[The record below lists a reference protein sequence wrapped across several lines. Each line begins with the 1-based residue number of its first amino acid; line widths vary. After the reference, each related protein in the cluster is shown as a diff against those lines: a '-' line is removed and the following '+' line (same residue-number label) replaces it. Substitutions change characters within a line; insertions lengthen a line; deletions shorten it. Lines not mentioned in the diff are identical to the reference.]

1 MSIDTYIHNPE
12 NPSKPEVEFINQSNK
27 TKPNRRPGPPRLI
40 PPVQVN
46 DLEDICGYNK
56 LLDRL
61 FAELPPANIQQEG
74 DLVTLTQLR
83 WTAERLNSLI
93 EREINHRVRM
103 PHLQSN
109 GDPGERLMMAY
120 RLCLAEKV
128 FLLLTKQQLDTV
140 KAINPLAARVEKW
153 VANQA
158 PKPPKPPKPPSKS
171 KLTRLKDEEQG
182 EEQDQ

>member
-1 MSIDTYIHNPE
+1 MSLNINIENPE
-12 NPSKPEVEFINQSNK
+12 DPHKPKVLFINEKNK
-27 TKPNRRPGPPRLI
+27 AKPKGQNSRPRLI

-120 RLCLAEKV
+120 RLCLAERV

-158 PKPPKPPKPPSKS
+158 PKPPKPPKTPIKP
-171 KLTRLKDEEQG
+171 KLTRLKE

>member
-1 MSIDTYIHNPE
+1 MLVLALDGAVLSKNQRAAERLQLCTPE
-12 NPSKPEVEFINQSNK
+12 Q
-27 TKPNRRPGPPRLI
+27 
-40 PPVQVN
+40 
-46 DLEDICGYNK
+46 
-56 LLDRL
+56 
-61 FAELPPANIQQEG
+61 
-74 DLVTLTQLR
+74 LTQLR

-120 RLCLAEKV
+120 RLCLAERV

-153 VANQA
+153 VGNQA
-158 PKPPKPPKPPSKS
+158 PKPPKPPKTPIKP
-171 KLTRLKDEEQG
+171 KLTRLKDEQ
-182 EEQDQ
+182 QDQ

>member
-1 MSIDTYIHNPE
+1 MSLNSNIGNPE
-12 NPSKPEVEFINQSNK
+12 DPNKPEILLINESNK
-27 TKPNRRPGPPRLI
+27 AKPKGQNGRPRLI

-46 DLEDICGYNK
+46 DLEDIRGYNK

-61 FAELPPANIQQEG
+61 FAELPPANVQQEG

-120 RLCLAEKV
+120 RLCLAERV

-158 PKPPKPPKPPSKS
+158 PKPPQAPKTPIKP
-171 KLTRLKDEEQG
+171 KLTRLKDQ
-182 EEQDQ
+182 EQDQ

>member
-1 MSIDTYIHNPE
+1 MSQNINIENPE
-12 NPSKPEVEFINQSNK
+12 DQHEPKVLFINETNK
-27 TKPNRRPGPPRLI
+27 AKPKGQNSRPRLI

-120 RLCLAEKV
+120 RLCLAERV

-158 PKPPKPPKPPSKS
+158 PNPPKPPKTPIKP
-171 KLTRLKDEEQG
+171 KLTRLKE